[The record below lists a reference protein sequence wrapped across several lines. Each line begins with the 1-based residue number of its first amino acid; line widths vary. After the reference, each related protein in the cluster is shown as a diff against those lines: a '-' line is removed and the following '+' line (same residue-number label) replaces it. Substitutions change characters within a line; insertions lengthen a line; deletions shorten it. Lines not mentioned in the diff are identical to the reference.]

1 MSRMFFYIRFKRRSP
16 YGSVIGV
23 GRKTWKKKK
32 NKVCKLKKTFYKL
45 KQSLRTWFGRFTKE
59 MEGMRHI
66 KSQGYYL
73 LFLIHQKMNKVIIL
87 ILYVDD
93 IVLLGNDLMEMEGLK
108 R

>member
-1 MSRMFFYIRFKRRSP
+1 
-16 YGSVIGV
+16 
-23 GRKTWKKKK
+23 
-32 NKVCKLKKTFYKL
+32 
-45 KQSLRTWFGRFTKE
+45 
-59 MEGMRHI
+59 MRHI